1 MIRKVTFVIYIYINL
16 EKEKDEIS
24 FNNFTI
30 AYGWWC

>member
-1 MIRKVTFVIYIYINL
+1 MIRKVTCDIYINL